1 VWWRK
6 MGGREREERIICDE
20 ESMIRDKKRKWE
32 RKRSKKMLGA
42 ENVSRG
48 RWTKERKRGRERRIK
63 WDIENYIILLKDVTV
78 NFHLLNQ
85 EKKWK

>member
-1 VWWRK
+1 

-48 RWTKERKRGRERRIK
+48 R
-63 WDIENYIILLKDVTV
+63 
-78 NFHLLNQ
+78 
-85 EKKWK
+85 